1 MLKAVYGTAEH
12 DSGAYLLEKIKEN
25 ISVGA
30 KSYILVP
37 EQFSVYTE
45 RRIISV
51 LGVSAQKNTEVLT
64 FSRLSNL
71 VLSELGPLRLKYID
85 GAGKQILASRTM
97 QLIEKK
103 LDYFRPNVH
112 QSGFSGLMAELVSEF
127 KRYGHTPEALLSA
140 AEKIGDSDKTE
151 LGRKLTDMAL
161 FYKRYDELIA
171 GSGADAEDNLALILP
186 KIKECDFT
194 KNSRLYVTE
203 FRSFTPLETAA
214 LTELSKKTADTE
226 LILCCGDP
234 EKPSDLFLKTAETY
248 KNICAAAESEGIE
261 IGRPEPIKFKKYL
274 APDIEHMIKNYFA
287 PRPKKYGRPE
297 HVHFMRPENTF
308 EEIEAAADII
318 HRLCREKGYKQSDF
332 LILARNA
339 EEYSSIMP
347 HVFEER
353 GINVFLDK
361 RRGLTENPYL
371 LYISAVL
378 DVLASGFSYER
389 IMTIAKSGFCPGLK
403 TDERDIF
410 ENYLLAACP
419 GRSALNSADEWTYNP
434 GRARYDMALVN
445 RVKKIVLDPVTE
457 LKKSIKGRKTAA
469 DIAEALL
476 KFTETQN
483 NLETM
488 QNICAEFS
496 KKGMIYLAEEYRM
509 AWNSVVSVLTEIRD
523 ITGDTKMTYEKFREL
538 FISACGGVKIG
549 VSPQTIDGTTFSRID
564 MFRSADTKIAIVLGM
579 TEGVFPK
586 SHGGEGLI
594 SDSERLLLREAGLPL
609 AMTASERSIDENML
623 IYKALS
629 AALDEIYFLSPAA
642 SGIETLNPSP
652 VVTKLKNDIFDADFE
667 PARRTIPE
675 TRAAALKLLKSKI
688 AAGDEDD
695 DTRTLMEI
703 FKNSENLKKY
713 IERLSAA
720 ENGYELLSKETVDK
734 LYGRD
739 IMLSASKLERF
750 NECAFKYFMRY
761 GLAALP
767 RDIARFDPLN
777 MGNVLHGTLERYFSK
792 KRDYNKITKAECRKE
807 ISKIVSELAIDDSD
821 IMYQSSAYYK
831 YLITR
836 MSGIASATAWETIKF
851 FRESEFRPIGFEVR
865 IGSDGTVPPVRVH
878 TELGDASVE
887 GFIDR
892 VDGAVIDG
900 KQYICVVD
908 YKSSETGLKKP
919 LAEAGVKFQPLVYAG
934 ALCRDGSR
942 EPAAMLYQQMNDPL
956 IDGADDI
963 SEEEYDKK
971 VHGKIASNGWIIDD
985 QKTMNAFDKSGTFI
999 SPRSAIP
1006 VEEMKKRLE
1015 NAEKKIAESAEGILS
1030 GEISVNPFTAY
1041 KYDPCLFCDYGG
1053 ICGQENI
1060 NTDDE

>member
-1 MLKAVYGTAEH
+1 
-12 DSGAYLLEKIKEN
+12 
-25 ISVGA
+25 
-30 KSYILVP
+30 
-37 EQFSVYTE
+37 
-45 RRIISV
+45 
-51 LGVSAQKNTEVLT
+51 
-64 FSRLSNL
+64 
-71 VLSELGPLRLKYID
+71 
-85 GAGKQILASRTM
+85 
-97 QLIEKK
+97 
-103 LDYFRPNVH
+103 
-112 QSGFSGLMAELVSEF
+112 MAE
-127 KRYGHTPEALLSA
+127 
-140 AEKIGDSDKTE
+140 
-151 LGRKLTDMAL
+151 
-161 FYKRYDELIA
+161 
-171 GSGADAEDNLALILP
+171 SGADAEDNLALILP
-186 KIKECDFT
+186 KIKDCDFP
-194 KNSRLYVTE
+194 KNSLLYVTE

-214 LTELSKKTADTE
+214 LTELAKKTAETE
-226 LILCCGDP
+226 LILCCDDP
-234 EKPSDLFLKTAETY
+234 ERPSDLFLKTAETY
-248 KNICAAAESEGIE
+248 KNIRDAAESEGID
-261 IGRPEPIKFKKYL
+261 IGRPEPIKFKKAL
-274 APDIEHMIKNYFA
+274 APDIEHMVKNYFA

-297 HVHFMRPENTF
+297 HVHFMRPENAF
-308 EEIEAAADII
+308 EEIEAAAEII
-318 HRLCREKGYKQSDF
+318 HRLCREKGFKQSDF
-332 LILARNA
+332 LLLARNA
-339 EEYSSIMP
+339 EEYGSIMP
-347 HVFEER
+347 HVFEEW

-389 IMTIAKSGFCPGLK
+389 IMAIAKSGFCPGLK
-403 TDERDIF
+403 TNERDIF

-419 GRSALNSADEWTYNP
+419 GRSVLNSEDEWTYNP
-434 GRARYDMALVN
+434 GKGRYNMALVN
-445 RVKKIVLDPVTE
+445 RVKKTVLDPVTG

-476 KFTETQN
+476 KFTEERGN
-483 NLETM
+483 RETM

-509 AWNSVVSVLTEIRD
+509 AWNSVISVLTEIRG
-523 ITGDTKMTYEKFREL
+523 ITGETKMTYEKFREL
-538 FISACGGVKIG
+538 FVSACGGVKIG
-549 VSPQTIDGTTFSRID
+549 VSPQTVDGTTLGRID
-564 MFRSADTKIAIVLGM
+564 MFRSADVKIVIVLGM

-594 SDSERLLLREAGLPL
+594 SDSERLLLRDAGLPL

-623 IYKALS
+623 IYKVLS
-629 AALDEIYFLSPAA
+629 AASDEIYFFSPAA
-642 SGIETLNPSP
+642 SGTETLNPSP
-652 VVTKLKNDIFDADFE
+652 VITKLRKDIFDADYE
-667 PARRTIPE
+667 PARGTIPE

-688 AAGDEDD
+688 AAGSEDGD
-695 DTRTLMEI
+695 ALTLMKI
-703 FKNSENLKKY
+703 FEGDENLKKY
-713 IERLSAA
+713 AARLGAA
-720 ENGYELLSKETVDK
+720 ENGYESLSKETVDK

-767 RDIARFDPLN
+767 RDVARFDPLN

-792 KRDYNKITKAECRKE
+792 KRDYDKITKAECRAE
-807 ISKIVSELAIDDSD
+807 ISQIVSELAIGDSD

-831 YLITR
+831 YLMTR

-865 IGSDGTVPPVRVH
+865 IGEDGAVPPIKVH

-892 VDGAVIDG
+892 VDGAEIDG
-900 KQYICVVD
+900 KQYVCVVD

-942 EPAAMLYQQMNDPL
+942 ETAAMLYQQMNDPL
-956 IDGADDI
+956 VDAADNI
-963 SEEEYDKK
+963 SEEAYDKK
-971 VHGKIASNGWIIDD
+971 VHDKITANGWIIDD
-985 QKTMNAFDKSGTFI
+985 QKTMEAFDKSGTFI
-999 SPRSAIP
+999 SRRSAIP
-1006 VEEMKKRLE
+1006 IDEMKKRLE

-1053 ICGQENI
+1053 ICGSEKI
-1060 NTDDE
+1060 KTDDE